1 MMKTAQFIDEVQD
14 FADGGRA
21 GFFGGGLGRFGKM
34 GYQALRKYGFEAED
48 ITRMF
53 KELSVDRS
61 LVGREKTEYFKV
73 LNKALKNPDQY
84 PDAIKEMQIKLGI
97 DVGTGF
103 ADGGRVNFI
112 GGGPAG
118 GASAG
123 GNYGGNVNPDQEYA
137 GSTFNERFGTENDD
151 SVVGGGGGDS
161 PPVVNDPVVEQPNIF
176 SRGINYLKSGL
187 DIFGD
192 DDEDGTGTVSQ
203 ATVDAVLNPKAASD
217 YEKLVTG
224 SAEALPEGFDPNN
237 PDTWKF
243 KNGGLAKILEV

>member
-1 MMKTAQFIDEVQD
+1 M
-14 FADGGRA
+14 
-21 GFFGGGLGRFGKM
+21 
-34 GYQALRKYGFEAED
+34 
-48 ITRMF
+48 
-53 KELSVDRS
+53 
-61 LVGREKTEYFKV
+61 
-73 LNKALKNPDQY
+73 
-84 PDAIKEMQIKLGI
+84 KLGI

-151 SVVGGGGGDS
+151 GVVGGGGGDS